1 MKNIRK
7 PDILFLN
14 RYTNKWVE
22 LIHWKTSCAYGKST
36 YMLWFLLVTFEY
48 FIQEAHATGIRSQSI
63 SL

>member
-22 LIHWKTSCAYGKST
+22 LIHRKTSCPYGKST
-36 YMLWFLLVTFEY
+36 SML
-48 FIQEAHATGIRSQSI
+48 
-63 SL
+63 